1 VVSAPAQCKPAQC
14 KPAQCSPP
22 EFSWAGQRTDW
33 FRRHEGMKF
42 SLRIERCGAL
52 VAAVLVTAACSTQT
66 VTASSSSTPAATPA
80 ASSAAGASTD
90 PATGSSAS
98 AGPVTVS
105 LPVVSCPTTLGYS
118 SSGQK
123 VTVPTSR
130 QVSVPSAVAGQL
142 AVYTDSLARM
152 ELVAPK
158 GWSCTAVYGA
168 DGSGGVVV
176 YPHGV
181 TVPSNW
187 AAGWRLTATSAVS
200 AVLGVETSACYS
212 CALGQACRLF
222 PAAASTLQSFLGH
235 NGCQARPAAETVS
248 QIGAGIMGFA
258 DPPGTS
264 GDGMPAGG
272 ADPANGVM
280 TYYPRAADGSW
291 LETCTLPGTDTA
303 ECTAILNNF
312 VSWYGQQ

>member
-1 VVSAPAQCKPAQC
+1 MDRS
-14 KPAQCSPP
+14 
-22 EFSWAGQRTDW
+22 
-33 FRRHEGMKF
+33 RRQEGMKF
-42 SLRIERCGAL
+42 SLRIEKCGAL
-52 VAAVLVTAACSTQT
+52 VAAALVTAACSTQA
-66 VTASSSSTPAATPA
+66 VTASSASTPASALASTAAATPV
-80 ASSAAGASTD
+80 ASSATGTS

-130 QVSVPSAVAGQL
+130 QVSVPSAVAAQL

-158 GWSCTAVYGA
+158 GWNCTAVYGA

-181 TVPSNW
+181 TVPSDW

-264 GDGMPAGG
+264 GDGMPSGG
-272 ADPANGVM
+272 ADPANGVL

-303 ECTAILNNF
+303 ECTAILDNF

>member
-1 VVSAPAQCKPAQC
+1 
-14 KPAQCSPP
+14 
-22 EFSWAGQRTDW
+22 
-33 FRRHEGMKF
+33 MKF
-42 SLRIERCGAL
+42 SLRIEMCGAL
-52 VAAVLVTAACSTQT
+52 VAAALLTAACSTQT
-66 VTASSSSTPAATPA
+66 VTASSPA
-80 ASSAAGASTD
+80 
-90 PATGSSAS
+90 GSSGSPVS

-105 LPVVSCPTTLGYS
+105 LPVISCPTTLGYP

-123 VTVPTSR
+123 VTVPVSR
-130 QVSVPSAVAGQL
+130 QVSVPSAVAAQL

-158 GWSCTAVYGA
+158 GWRCTASYGA

-181 TVPSNW
+181 TVPPNW
-187 AAGWRLTATSAVS
+187 AAGWRLTAASAVS

-264 GDGMPAGG
+264 GDGLPSGG
-272 ADPANGVM
+272 ADPANGVL

-303 ECTAILNNF
+303 ECTAILNTF